1 LFTGLSWKQW
11 SKNDIIFGVIVPIIV
26 VLIIVAF
33 ASIRSL
39 IGPESMESLGV
50 VIGITMEIT
59 ELTIIVA
66 IPLMLGLVW
75 NRWAGGA
82 SGFLMG
88 TFYAIYWM
96 GSLNRLEGGGIIL
109 LAYILSP
116 MLIGFM
122 TGALNK
128 GSEDFKRM
136 LISGLVSTTIGGIML
151 LAIFHLSPS
160 NVVTGVDAVL
170 LNILPRMLMG
180 VIIAVVAK
188 VFFWY
193 GMGVHNKTNQ

>member
-1 LFTGLSWKQW
+1 LFTGLSWKEW
-11 SKNDIIFGVIVPIIV
+11 SKNDIIFGVIIPVIV
-26 VLIIVAF
+26 VLVIVAF

-39 IGPESMESLGV
+39 IGPGSMESLGV

-122 TGALNK
+122 AGALNK

-136 LISGLVSTTIGGIML
+136 LISGLVATTIGGIML
-151 LAIFHLSPS
+151 LAIFQLSPS

-170 LNILPRMLMG
+170 LNVLPRMLMG

-193 GMGVHNKTNQ
+193 GMGAHSKTNQ

>member
-1 LFTGLSWKQW
+1 MSLNWKKW
-11 SKNDIIFGVIVPIIV
+11 TKNDIIFGIIVPVVV
-26 VLIIVAF
+26 VLVIVAF
-33 ASIRSL
+33 ASIRRL
-39 IGPESMESLGV
+39 LGPGAMQSYGV

-59 ELTIIVA
+59 ELTLIVG

-88 TFYAIYWM
+88 TFYAIYWS
-96 GSLNRLEGGGIIL
+96 GSLSRLDGGGTIL
-109 LAYILSP
+109 LAYIVSP

-122 TGALNK
+122 AGALNK
-128 GSEDFKRM
+128 NSEDFKRM
-136 LISGLVSTTIGGIML
+136 LISGLVATTIGGFML
-151 LAIFHLSPS
+151 LGIFQLSPS
-160 NVVTGVDAVL
+160 NVVTGVDSIL
-170 LNILPRMLMG
+170 YNILPRMLMG

-193 GMGVHNKTNQ
+193 GMGIHKQPNTA

>member
-11 SKNDIIFGVIVPIIV
+11 NKNDIIFGIIVPIIV

-39 IGPESMESLGV
+39 IGPGSMESLGV

-122 TGALNK
+122 AGALNK

-136 LISGLVSTTIGGIML
+136 LISGLVATTIGGIML
-151 LAIFHLSPS
+151 LAIFQLSPS

-170 LNILPRMLMG
+170 LNVLPRMLMG

-193 GMGVHNKTNQ
+193 RIGPHSKINQ

>member
-1 LFTGLSWKQW
+1 MALDWKKW
-11 SKNDIIFGVIVPIIV
+11 TKNDVIYGIILPVVV
-26 VLIIVAF
+26 VLVIVAF
-33 ASIRSL
+33 ASIRRL
-39 IGPESMESLGV
+39 LGPGAMESFGL

-59 ELTIIVA
+59 ELTLIVG

-88 TFYAIYWM
+88 TFYAIYWSS
-96 GSLNRLEGGGIIL
+96 SLNRLEGGGTIL

-122 TGALNK
+122 AGALNK
-128 GSEDFKRM
+128 NSEDFKRM
-136 LISGLVSTTIGGIML
+136 LIAGLVATTIGGIML
-151 LAIFHLSPS
+151 IGIFQLSPS
-160 NVVTGVDAVL
+160 NVVTGVDAIL
-170 LNILPRMLMG
+170 YNILPRMLMG

-193 GMGVHNKTNQ
+193 GMGIHKQTNTG

>member
-11 SKNDIIFGVIVPIIV
+11 NKNDIIFGIILPVIV
-26 VLIIVAF
+26 VLVIVGF

-39 IGPESMESLGV
+39 IGPGSMESLGV

-96 GSLNRLEGGGIIL
+96 GSLNRLEGGGTLL

-116 MLIGFM
+116 MLIGFIA
-122 TGALNK
+122 GALNK

-136 LISGLVSTTIGGIML
+136 LISGLVATTIGGIML
-151 LAIFHLSPS
+151 LAIFQLSPS

-193 GMGVHNKTNQ
+193 GMGAHSKPNQ

>member
-1 LFTGLSWKQW
+1 M
-11 SKNDIIFGVIVPIIV
+11 

-39 IGPESMESLGV
+39 IGPESMESLGII
-50 VIGITMEIT
+50 IGITMEIT

-66 IPLMLGLVW
+66 IPLTLGLIW

-96 GSLNRLEGGGIIL
+96 DSLNRLEGGGTLL

-122 TGALNK
+122 AGALNK
-128 GSEDFKRM
+128 GSDDFKRM
-136 LISGLVSTTIGGIML
+136 LISGLVAATVGGIML
-151 LAIFHLSPS
+151 LVIFQLSPS

-170 LNILPRMLMG
+170 LNIIPRMLMG

-193 GMGVHNKTNQ
+193 GMSPHSKTNQ

>member
-11 SKNDIIFGVIVPIIV
+11 NKNDIIFGIIVPVIV

-39 IGPESMESLGV
+39 IGPGSMESLGV
-50 VIGITMEIT
+50 IIGITMEIT

-96 GSLNRLEGGGIIL
+96 GSLNRLEGGGTLL

-116 MLIGFM
+116 MLIGFIA
-122 TGALNK
+122 GALNK

-136 LISGLVSTTIGGIML
+136 LISGLVATTIGGIML
-151 LAIFHLSPS
+151 LAIFQLSPS

-193 GMGVHNKTNQ
+193 GMGAHSKPNQ

>member
-1 LFTGLSWKQW
+1 MTLNWKQW
-11 SKNDIIFGVIVPIIV
+11 NKNDIIFGIIVPVIVAV
-26 VLIIVAF
+26 VIVAF
-33 ASIRSL
+33 ASIRRL
-39 IGPESMESLGV
+39 IGPGSMESLGV
-50 VIGITMEIT
+50 VIGISMEIT
-59 ELTIIVA
+59 ELTLIVG
-66 IPLMLGLVW
+66 IPLILGLVW

-96 GSLNRLEGGGIIL
+96 GSLNRLEGGGTIL
-109 LAYILSP
+109 IAYIISP
-116 MLIGFM
+116 MLIGFIA
-122 TGALNK
+122 GALNK

-136 LISGLVSTTIGGIML
+136 LIAAFVATTIGGIML
-151 LAIFHLSPS
+151 LAIFQLSPS

-170 LNILPRMLMG
+170 LNVLPRMLMG

-193 GMGVHNKTNQ
+193 GMGFHKNPNAA

>member
-1 LFTGLSWKQW
+1 LCTGLSWKQW
-11 SKNDIIFGVIVPIIV
+11 NKNDIIFGIIVPIIV

-39 IGPESMESLGV
+39 IGPGSMESLGV

-122 TGALNK
+122 AGALNK

-151 LAIFHLSPS
+151 LAIFQLSPS

-170 LNILPRMLMG
+170 LNVLPRMLMG

-193 GMGVHNKTNQ
+193 GMGAHSKTNQ

>member
-1 LFTGLSWKQW
+1 
-11 SKNDIIFGVIVPIIV
+11 
-26 VLIIVAF
+26 
-33 ASIRSL
+33 
-39 IGPESMESLGV
+39 
-50 VIGITMEIT
+50 
-59 ELTIIVA
+59 
-66 IPLMLGLVW
+66 
-75 NRWAGGA
+75 
-82 SGFLMG
+82 
-88 TFYAIYWM
+88 M

-122 TGALNK
+122 AGALNK

-136 LISGLVSTTIGGIML
+136 LISGLVATTIGGIML
-151 LAIFHLSPS
+151 LAIFQLSPS

-193 GMGVHNKTNQ
+193 GMGVHSKTNQ

>member
-11 SKNDIIFGVIVPIIV
+11 NKNDIIFGIIVPIIV

-39 IGPESMESLGV
+39 IGPGSMESLGV

-122 TGALNK
+122 AGALNK

-136 LISGLVSTTIGGIML
+136 LISGLVATTIGGIML
-151 LAIFHLSPS
+151 LAIFQLSPS

-170 LNILPRMLMG
+170 LNVLPRMLMG

-193 GMGVHNKTNQ
+193 GMGAHSKTNQ

>member
-1 LFTGLSWKQW
+1 MGLSWKQW
-11 SKNDIIFGVIVPIIV
+11 NKNDIIFGIIVPVIV
-26 VLIIVAF
+26 VLVIVTF

-39 IGPESMESLGV
+39 IGPGSMESLGI

-66 IPLMLGLVW
+66 IPLVLGLVW

-96 GSLNRLEGGGIIL
+96 GSLNRLEGGGTIL

-122 TGALNK
+122 VGALNK
-128 GSEDFKRM
+128 GSDDFKRM
-136 LISGLVSTTIGGIML
+136 LISGLIATTIGGIML
-151 LAIFHLSPS
+151 LAIFQLSPS

-170 LNILPRMLMG
+170 LNILPRMLMA

-193 GMGVHNKTNQ
+193 GMSPHSKTNQ

>member
-1 LFTGLSWKQW
+1 MGLSWKQW
-11 SKNDIIFGVIVPIIV
+11 SKNDIIFGIVVPIIV
-26 VLIIVAF
+26 VLVIVAF
-33 ASIRSL
+33 ANIRSL
-39 IGPESMESLGV
+39 LGPGAMQSFGV

-59 ELTIIVA
+59 ELTLIVG

-88 TFYAIYWM
+88 TFYAIYW
-96 GSLNRLEGGGIIL
+96 SSSVSRLEGGGTIL
-109 LAYILSP
+109 IAYILSA

-122 TGALNK
+122 AGSLNK

-136 LISGLVSTTIGGIML
+136 LISGLVATTIGGIML
-151 LAIFHLSPS
+151 IGIFQIAPA
-160 NVVTGVDAVL
+160 NVVTGVDAILYNV
-170 LNILPRMLMG
+170 LPRMLMA

-193 GMGVHNKTNQ
+193 GMSAHSKTNH

>member
-11 SKNDIIFGVIVPIIV
+11 NKNDIIFGIIVPIIV

-39 IGPESMESLGV
+39 IGPGSMESLGV

-59 ELTIIVA
+59 ELTIIVV

-122 TGALNK
+122 AGALNK

-136 LISGLVSTTIGGIML
+136 LISGLVATTIGGIML
-151 LAIFHLSPS
+151 LAIFQLSPS

-170 LNILPRMLMG
+170 LNVLPRMLMG

-193 GMGVHNKTNQ
+193 GMGAHSKTNQ

>member
-11 SKNDIIFGVIVPIIV
+11 NKNDIIFGIIVPIIV

-39 IGPESMESLGV
+39 IGPGSMESLGV

-122 TGALNK
+122 AGALYK

-136 LISGLVSTTIGGIML
+136 LISGLVATTIGGIML
-151 LAIFHLSPS
+151 LAIFQLSPS

-170 LNILPRMLMG
+170 LNVLPRMLMG

-193 GMGVHNKTNQ
+193 GMGAHSKTNQ

>member
-1 LFTGLSWKQW
+1 MFTGLSWKQW
-11 SKNDIIFGVIVPIIV
+11 NKNDIIFGIIVPVIV

-39 IGPESMESLGV
+39 IGPGSMESLGV
-50 VIGITMEIT
+50 IIGITMEIT

-96 GSLNRLEGGGIIL
+96 GSLNRLEGGGTLL

-116 MLIGFM
+116 MLIGFIA
-122 TGALNK
+122 GALNK

-136 LISGLVSTTIGGIML
+136 LISGLVATTIGGIML
-151 LAIFHLSPS
+151 LAIFQLSPS

-193 GMGVHNKTNQ
+193 GMGAHSKPNQ

>member
-1 LFTGLSWKQW
+1 MVL
-11 SKNDIIFGVIVPIIV
+11 VIVG
-26 VLIIVAF
+26 F

-39 IGPESMESLGV
+39 IGPGSMESLGV

-122 TGALNK
+122 AGALNK

-136 LISGLVSTTIGGIML
+136 LISGLVATTIGGIML
-151 LAIFHLSPS
+151 LAIFQLSPS

-170 LNILPRMLMG
+170 LNVLPRMLMG

-193 GMGVHNKTNQ
+193 RIGPHSKINQ

>member
-1 LFTGLSWKQW
+1 MFTGLSWKQW
-11 SKNDIIFGVIVPIIV
+11 NKNDIIFGIIVPVIV

-39 IGPESMESLGV
+39 IGPGSMESLGV
-50 VIGITMEIT
+50 IIGITMEIT

-96 GSLNRLEGGGIIL
+96 GSLNRLEGGGTLL

-116 MLIGFM
+116 MLIGFIA
-122 TGALNK
+122 GALNK

-136 LISGLVSTTIGGIML
+136 LNSGLVATTIGGIML
-151 LAIFHLSPS
+151 LAIFQLSPS

-193 GMGVHNKTNQ
+193 GMGAHSKPNQ

>member
-1 LFTGLSWKQW
+1 M
-11 SKNDIIFGVIVPIIV
+11 

-39 IGPESMESLGV
+39 IGPGSMESLGV

-122 TGALNK
+122 AGALNK

-151 LAIFHLSPS
+151 LAIFQLSPS

-170 LNILPRMLMG
+170 LNVLPRMLMG

-193 GMGVHNKTNQ
+193 GMGAHSKTNQ

>member
-1 LFTGLSWKQW
+1 M
-11 SKNDIIFGVIVPIIV
+11 

-39 IGPESMESLGV
+39 IGPGSMESLGV

-109 LAYILSP
+109 
-116 MLIGFM
+116 
-122 TGALNK
+122 
-128 GSEDFKRM
+128 
-136 LISGLVSTTIGGIML
+136 
-151 LAIFHLSPS
+151 
-160 NVVTGVDAVL
+160 
-170 LNILPRMLMG
+170 
-180 VIIAVVAK
+180 
-188 VFFWY
+188 
-193 GMGVHNKTNQ
+193 

>member
-1 LFTGLSWKQW
+1 MGLNWKQW
-11 SKNDIIFGVIVPIIV
+11 NKNDIIFGVVVPVIVA
-26 VLIIVAF
+26 LIIVAF
-33 ASIRSL
+33 ASIRRL
-39 IGPESMESLGV
+39 IGPEGFESLGV

-59 ELTIIVA
+59 ELTLIVG
-66 IPLMLGLVW
+66 IPLILGLVW

-88 TFYAIYWM
+88 TFYAIYWS
-96 GSLNRLEGGGIIL
+96 GSVGRLEGGGTIL

-116 MLIGFM
+116 MLIGFIA
-122 TGALNK
+122 GALNK
-128 GSEDFKRM
+128 HSEDFKRM
-136 LISGLVSTTIGGIML
+136 LISALVATTIGGIML
-151 LAIFHLSPS
+151 LAIFQLSPS

-193 GMGVHNKTNQ
+193 GIGAHGKPTQ

>member
-1 LFTGLSWKQW
+1 MGLNWKQW
-11 SKNDIIFGVIVPIIV
+11 NKNDIIFGIIVPVIV
-26 VLIIVAF
+26 VLVIVGF

-39 IGPESMESLGV
+39 LGPGTIESLGV

-66 IPLMLGLVW
+66 VPLMLGLVW

-88 TFYAIYWM
+88 TFYAIYW
-96 GSLNRLEGGGIIL
+96 SSSVSRLEGGGIIL

-116 MLIGFM
+116 MLIGFIA
-122 TGALNK
+122 GALNK
-128 GSEDFKRM
+128 QSEDFRRM
-136 LISGLVSTTIGGIML
+136 LISSLVATTIGGIML
-151 LAIFHLSPS
+151 LAIFQLSPS
-160 NVVTGVDAVL
+160 NVVTGVNAVL
-170 LNILPRMLMG
+170 YNVLPRMLMG
-180 VIIAVVAK
+180 VIIPVVAK

-193 GMGVHNKTNQ
+193 GMGIHKHPNVA

>member
-1 LFTGLSWKQW
+1 MFTGLSWKQW
-11 SKNDIIFGVIVPIIV
+11 NKNDIIFGIIVPIIV

-39 IGPESMESLGV
+39 IGPGSMESLGV

-88 TFYAIYWM
+88 TFLRDILDGQFKSVRRRRYNPA
-96 GSLNRLEGGGIIL
+96 SLH
-109 LAYILSP
+109 
-116 MLIGFM
+116 
-122 TGALNK
+122 T
-128 GSEDFKRM
+128 
-136 LISGLVSTTIGGIML
+136 
-151 LAIFHLSPS
+151 
-160 NVVTGVDAVL
+160 
-170 LNILPRMLMG
+170 
-180 VIIAVVAK
+180 
-188 VFFWY
+188 
-193 GMGVHNKTNQ
+193 

>member
-1 LFTGLSWKQW
+1 MVL
-11 SKNDIIFGVIVPIIV
+11 VIVG
-26 VLIIVAF
+26 F

-39 IGPESMESLGV
+39 IGPGSMESLGV

-96 GSLNRLEGGGIIL
+96 GSLNRLEGGGTIL

-122 TGALNK
+122 VGALNK
-128 GSEDFKRM
+128 GSDDFKRM
-136 LISGLVSTTIGGIML
+136 LISGLVATTIGGIML
-151 LAIFHLSPS
+151 LAIFQLSPS

-170 LNILPRMLMG
+170 LNILPRMLMA

-193 GMGVHNKTNQ
+193 GMNPHSKTNQ